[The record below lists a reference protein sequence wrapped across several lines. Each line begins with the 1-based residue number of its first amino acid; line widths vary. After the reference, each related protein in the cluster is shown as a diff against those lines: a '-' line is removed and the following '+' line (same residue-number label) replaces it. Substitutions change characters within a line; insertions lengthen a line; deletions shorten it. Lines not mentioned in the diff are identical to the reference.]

1 MYYSGLPGALAHGNK
16 DIDELLIGNVL
27 EASKFHEK
35 QNFNRKGLKKKTSTT
50 WQQDKEINN
59 NNNNNNVLRVL
70 SITKLLQ
77 VVTPGVPREMASSRW
92 VFSML

>member
-50 WQQDKEINN
+50 WQQDKEI
-59 NNNNNNVLRVL
+59 
-70 SITKLLQ
+70 ITIIIII
-77 VVTPGVPREMASSRW
+77 TTTMSFM
-92 VFSML
+92 FSPSPNSCR